1 MPALPRVRM
10 GCALSTGVMETS
22 LVAAVRPVAVVL
34 LAVARTE
41 DTGAAAPAG
50 AVDEADVAVP
60 AVLDG
65 AMGAVLLAT
74 TCTRCT
80 GAAAP
85 GCTGVEEALLVAVWA
100 AAPRPGDPW
109 ESSGAATVP
118 CTGTVPCTA

>member
-1 MPALPRVRM
+1 M
-10 GCALSTGVMETS
+10 
-22 LVAAVRPVAVVL
+22 AVVL

-60 AVLDG
+60 VVLDG

-80 GAAAP
+80 QGQQHQDVRAWRRR
-85 GCTGVEEALLVAVWA
+85 C
-100 AAPRPGDPW
+100 
-109 ESSGAATVP
+109 
-118 CTGTVPCTA
+118 

>member
-50 AVDEADVAVP
+50 ADVAVP
-60 AVLDG
+60 AVVDG

-100 AAPRPGDPW
+100 AAPRSGDP
-109 ESSGAATVP
+109 
-118 CTGTVPCTA
+118 